1 MRVLVTGSNGFVGKH
16 ACAALR
22 ARGHDVV
29 GAGFAPQAADDGTL
43 ALDVRDFAAVKHVVA
58 TSRPDAVLHLAAIA
72 FVPQAKD
79 DPSGAFAINA
89 QGTLHVLAA
98 LAAHAKDAKSARCVV
113 VSSAEVYGRADE
125 REMPLA
131 ESRPPRPVTVYGA
144 SKAAAEHLARAY
156 AADGLDVRVLRPFN
170 HVGPGQDERF
180 VVASFARQVAQL
192 ERAGGG
198 VVQHGNL
205 SAVRD
210 FLDVRDVANVYA
222 LALEAERGV
231 LAPGEPYNVCSGEGR
246 TIESIVR
253 AFAERARV
261 PVELKLDPSRLR
273 AVDVPTF
280 VGAPG
285 ALRAAL
291 RWQPAYAWGET
302 IGDVLDDARSR

>member
-1 MRVLVTGSNGFVGKH
+1 MRVLVTGGNGFVGKH
-16 ACAALR
+16 ASAALR

-29 GAGFAPQAADDGTL
+29 GAGFAPSANDANTL
-43 ALDVRDFAAVKHVVA
+43 ALDVRDFAAVKDVVA
-58 TSRPDAVLHLAAIA
+58 RVRPDAVLHLAAIA

-98 LAAHAKDAKSARCVV
+98 LAAQAKDARCVV
-113 VSSAEVYGRADE
+113 VSSAEVYGRVDE
-125 REMPLA
+125 AEMPLSERRA
-131 ESRPPRPVTVYGA
+131 PKPVTVYGA

-180 VVASFARQVAQL
+180 VVASFARQVARL
-192 ERAGGG
+192 ERSGGG
-198 VVQHGNL
+198 VVLHGNL

-210 FLDVRDVANVYA
+210 FLDVRDVADVYA
-222 LALEAERGV
+222 RALEAERGV
-231 LAPGEPYNVCSGEGR
+231 LSPGEPYNVCSGQGR

-253 AFAERARV
+253 AFAQQARAA
-261 PVELKLDPSRLR
+261 VELRLDPSRLR

-280 VGAPG
+280 VGAPD

-291 RWQPAYAWGET
+291 RWEPTYAWVRT
-302 IGDVLDDARSR
+302 ITDVLDDARAR

>member
-1 MRVLVTGSNGFVGKH
+1 MRVLVTGSNGFVGRH

-22 ARGHDVV
+22 ARGHDVI
-29 GAGFAPQAADDGTL
+29 GAGFAPHADDAGTL
-43 ALDVRDFAAVKHVVA
+43 ALDVRDFRAVEDVVA

-98 LAAHAKDAKSARCVV
+98 VAARAKAVRCVV
-113 VSSAEVYGRADE
+113 VSSAEVYGRASDD
-125 REMPLA
+125 EMPLRETRA
-131 ESRPPRPVTVYGA
+131 PRPVTVYGA

-180 VVASFARQVAQL
+180 VVASFARQIAQL
-192 ERAGGG
+192 ERSGGG

-210 FLDVRDVANVYA
+210 FLDVRDVASVYA

-231 LAPGEPYNVCSGEGR
+231 LAPGEPFNLCSGDGR

-253 AFAERARV
+253 AFAELARA
-261 PVELKLDPSRLR
+261 PVELRLDPTRLR
-273 AVDVPTF
+273 AVDVPRF
-280 VGAPG
+280 VGSAD
-285 ALRAAL
+285 ALRTAL
-291 RWQPAYAWGET
+291 RWQPAFAWPQT
-302 IGDVLDDARSR
+302 LRDVLEDARSR

>member
-16 ACAALR
+16 ACDALR
-22 ARGHDVV
+22 ARGHEVI
-29 GAGFAPQAADDGTL
+29 GAGFAPSATDTSTL
-43 ALDVRDFAAVKHVVA
+43 ALDVRDFVAVTDVVA
-58 TSRPDAVLHLAAIA
+58 KARPDAVLHLAAIA

-98 LAAHAKDAKSARCVV
+98 LAASAKDARCVV
-113 VSSAEVYGRADE
+113 VSSAEVYGRVSEA
-125 REMPLA
+125 EMPLSERRA
-131 ESRPPRPVTVYGA
+131 PMPVTVYGA

-170 HVGPGQDERF
+170 HVGPGQDDRF

-192 ERAGGG
+192 ERTGGG
-198 VVQHGNL
+198 VVLHGNL

-231 LAPGEPYNVCSGEGR
+231 LAPGVPFNVCSGLGR

-253 AFAERARV
+253 AFAERARA
-261 PVELKLDPSRLR
+261 PVELRLDPSRLR

-280 VGAPG
+280 VGAPD
-285 ALRAAL
+285 ALRTAL
-291 RWQPAYAWGET
+291 RWEPAFAWGGT
-302 IGDVLDDARSR
+302 IEDVLDDARSR

>member
-1 MRVLVTGSNGFVGKH
+1 MRVLVTGSNGFVGRH

-22 ARGHDVV
+22 ARGHDVI
-29 GAGFAPQAADDGTL
+29 GAGFAPHAADAGTL
-43 ALDVRDFAAVKHVVA
+43 ALDVRDFRAVEDVVA

-98 LAAHAKDAKSARCVV
+98 VAARAKSARCVV
-113 VSSAEVYGRADE
+113 VSSAEVYGRASDD
-125 REMPLA
+125 EMPLRETRA
-131 ESRPPRPVTVYGA
+131 PRPVTVYGA

-180 VVASFARQVAQL
+180 VVASFARQIAQL
-192 ERAGGG
+192 ERSGGG

-210 FLDVRDVANVYA
+210 FLDVRDVASVYA

-231 LAPGEPYNVCSGEGR
+231 LAPGEPFNLCSGDGR

-253 AFAERARV
+253 AFAELARA
-261 PVELKLDPSRLR
+261 PVELRLDPTRLR
-273 AVDVPTF
+273 AVDVPRF
-280 VGAPG
+280 VGSAD

-291 RWQPAYAWGET
+291 RWQPAFAWPQT
-302 IGDVLDDARSR
+302 LRDVLEDARSR

>member
-1 MRVLVTGSNGFVGKH
+1 MRVLVTGSNGFVGRH

-22 ARGHDVV
+22 ARGHDVI
-29 GAGFAPQAADDGTL
+29 GAGFAPHASDAGTL
-43 ALDVRDFAAVKHVVA
+43 ALDVRDFRAVEDVVA

-98 LAAHAKDAKSARCVV
+98 VAARAKSARCVV
-113 VSSAEVYGRADE
+113 VSSAEVYGRASGD
-125 REMPLA
+125 EMPLRETRA
-131 ESRPPRPVTVYGA
+131 PRPVTVYGA

-180 VVASFARQVAQL
+180 VVASFARQIAQL
-192 ERAGGG
+192 ERSGGG

-210 FLDVRDVANVYA
+210 FLDVRDVASVYA

-231 LAPGEPYNVCSGEGR
+231 LAPGEPFNLCSGDGR

-253 AFAERARV
+253 AFAELARA
-261 PVELKLDPSRLR
+261 PVELRLDPTRLR
-273 AVDVPTF
+273 AVDVPRF
-280 VGAPG
+280 VGSAD

-291 RWQPAYAWGET
+291 RWQPAFAWSQT
-302 IGDVLDDARSR
+302 LRDVLEDARSR

>member
-1 MRVLVTGSNGFVGKH
+1 MRVLVTGSNGFVGRH

-22 ARGHDVV
+22 ARGHDVI
-29 GAGFAPQAADDGTL
+29 GAGFAPHASDARTL
-43 ALDVRDFAAVKHVVA
+43 ALDVRDFRAVEDVVA

-98 LAAHAKDAKSARCVV
+98 VAARAKAARCVV
-113 VSSAEVYGRADE
+113 VSSAEVYGRASDD
-125 REMPLA
+125 EMPLRETRA
-131 ESRPPRPVTVYGA
+131 PRPVTVYGA

-180 VVASFARQVAQL
+180 VVASFARQIAQL
-192 ERAGGG
+192 ERSGGG

-210 FLDVRDVANVYA
+210 FLDVRDVASVYA

-231 LAPGEPYNVCSGEGR
+231 LAPGEPFNLCSGDGR

-253 AFAERARV
+253 AFAELARA
-261 PVELKLDPSRLR
+261 PVELRLDPTRLR
-273 AVDVPTF
+273 AVDVPRF
-280 VGAPG
+280 VGSAD

-291 RWQPAYAWGET
+291 RWQPAFAWPQT
-302 IGDVLDDARSR
+302 LRDVLEDARSR

>member
-1 MRVLVTGSNGFVGKH
+1 VRVLVTGSNGFVGRH

-22 ARGHDVV
+22 ARGHDVI
-29 GAGFAPQAADDGTL
+29 GAGFAPHADDAGTL
-43 ALDVRDFAAVKHVVA
+43 ALDVRDFRAVEDVVA

-98 LAAHAKDAKSARCVV
+98 VAARAKAARCVA
-113 VSSAEVYGRADE
+113 VSSAEVYGRASDD
-125 REMPLA
+125 EMPLRETRA
-131 ESRPPRPVTVYGA
+131 PRPVTVYGA

-180 VVASFARQVAQL
+180 VVASFARQIAQL
-192 ERAGGG
+192 ERSGGG

-210 FLDVRDVANVYA
+210 FLDVRDVASVYA

-231 LAPGEPYNVCSGEGR
+231 LAPGEPFNLCSGDGR

-253 AFAERARV
+253 AFAELARA
-261 PVELKLDPSRLR
+261 PVELRLDPARLR
-273 AVDVPTF
+273 AVDVPRF
-280 VGAPG
+280 VGSAD

-291 RWQPAYAWGET
+291 RWQPAFAWPQT
-302 IGDVLDDARSR
+302 LRDVLEDARSR

>member
-1 MRVLVTGSNGFVGKH
+1 MRVLVTGSNGFVGRH

-22 ARGHDVV
+22 ARGHDVI
-29 GAGFAPQAADDGTL
+29 GAGFAPHASDAGTL
-43 ALDVRDFAAVKHVVA
+43 ALDVRDFRAVEDVVA

-98 LAAHAKDAKSARCVV
+98 VAARAKSARCVV
-113 VSSAEVYGRADE
+113 VSSAEVYGRASDD
-125 REMPLA
+125 EMPLRETRA
-131 ESRPPRPVTVYGA
+131 PRPVTVYGA

-180 VVASFARQVAQL
+180 VVASFARQIAQL
-192 ERAGGG
+192 ERSGGG

-210 FLDVRDVANVYA
+210 FLDVRDVASVYA

-231 LAPGEPYNVCSGEGR
+231 LAPGEPFNLCSGDGR

-253 AFAERARV
+253 AFAELARA
-261 PVELKLDPSRLR
+261 PVELRLDPTRLR
-273 AVDVPTF
+273 AVDVPRF
-280 VGAPG
+280 VGSAD

-291 RWQPAYAWGET
+291 RWQPAFAWPQT
-302 IGDVLDDARSR
+302 LRDVLEDARSR

>member
-1 MRVLVTGSNGFVGKH
+1 MRVLVTGSNGFVGRH

-22 ARGHDVV
+22 ARGHDVI
-29 GAGFAPQAADDGTL
+29 GAGFAPHADDAGTL
-43 ALDVRDFAAVKHVVA
+43 ALDVRDFRAVEDVVA

-98 LAAHAKDAKSARCVV
+98 VAARAKSARCVV
-113 VSSAEVYGRADE
+113 VSSAEVYGRASDD
-125 REMPLA
+125 EMPLRETRA
-131 ESRPPRPVTVYGA
+131 PRPVTVYGA

-180 VVASFARQVAQL
+180 VVASFARQIAQL
-192 ERAGGG
+192 ERSGGG

-210 FLDVRDVANVYA
+210 FLDVRDVASVYA

-231 LAPGEPYNVCSGEGR
+231 LAPGEPFNLCSGDGR

-253 AFAERARV
+253 AFAELARA
-261 PVELKLDPSRLR
+261 PVELRLDPTRLR
-273 AVDVPTF
+273 AVDVPRF
-280 VGAPG
+280 VGSAD

-291 RWQPAYAWGET
+291 RWQPAFAWPQT
-302 IGDVLDDARSR
+302 LRDVLEDARSR

>member
-1 MRVLVTGSNGFVGKH
+1 MRVLVTGSNGFVGRH

-22 ARGHDVV
+22 ARGHDVI
-29 GAGFAPQAADDGTL
+29 GAGFAPHASDAGTL
-43 ALDVRDFAAVKHVVA
+43 ALDVRDFRAVEDVVA

-98 LAAHAKDAKSARCVV
+98 VAARAKSARCVV
-113 VSSAEVYGRADE
+113 VSSAEVYGRASGD
-125 REMPLA
+125 EMPLRETRA
-131 ESRPPRPVTVYGA
+131 PRPVTVYGA

-180 VVASFARQVAQL
+180 VVASFARQIAQL
-192 ERAGGG
+192 ERSGGG

-210 FLDVRDVANVYA
+210 FLDVRDVASVYA

-231 LAPGEPYNVCSGEGR
+231 LAPGEPFNLCSGDGR

-253 AFAERARV
+253 AFAELARA
-261 PVELKLDPSRLR
+261 PVELRLDPTRLR
-273 AVDVPTF
+273 AVDVPRF
-280 VGAPG
+280 VGSAD

-291 RWQPAYAWGET
+291 RWQPAFAWPQT
-302 IGDVLDDARSR
+302 LRDVLEDARSR

>member
-1 MRVLVTGSNGFVGKH
+1 VRVLVTGSNGFVGRH

-22 ARGHDVV
+22 ARGHVV
-29 GAGFAPQAADDGTL
+29 IGAGFAPHASDAGTL
-43 ALDVRDFAAVKHVVA
+43 ALDVRDFRAVEDVVA

-98 LAAHAKDAKSARCVV
+98 VAARAKSARCVV
-113 VSSAEVYGRADE
+113 VSSAEVYGRASGD
-125 REMPLA
+125 EMPLRETRA
-131 ESRPPRPVTVYGA
+131 PRPVTVYGA

-180 VVASFARQVAQL
+180 VVASFARQIAQL
-192 ERAGGG
+192 ERSGGG

-210 FLDVRDVANVYA
+210 FLDVRDVASVYA

-231 LAPGEPYNVCSGEGR
+231 LAPGEPFNLCSGDGR

-253 AFAERARV
+253 AFAELARA
-261 PVELKLDPSRLR
+261 PVELRLDPARLR
-273 AVDVPTF
+273 AVDVPRF
-280 VGAPG
+280 VGSAD

-291 RWQPAYAWGET
+291 RWQPAFAWPQT
-302 IGDVLDDARSR
+302 LRDVLEDARSR

>member
-1 MRVLVTGSNGFVGKH
+1 MRVLVTGSNGFVGRH

-22 ARGHDVV
+22 ARGHDVI
-29 GAGFAPQAADDGTL
+29 GAGFAPHADDAGTL
-43 ALDVRDFAAVKHVVA
+43 ALDVRDFRAVEDVVA

-98 LAAHAKDAKSARCVV
+98 VAARAKAARCVA
-113 VSSAEVYGRADE
+113 VSSAEVYGRASDD
-125 REMPLA
+125 EMPLRETRA
-131 ESRPPRPVTVYGA
+131 PRPVTVYGA

-180 VVASFARQVAQL
+180 VVASFARQIAQL
-192 ERAGGG
+192 ERSGGG

-210 FLDVRDVANVYA
+210 FLDVRDVASVYA

-231 LAPGEPYNVCSGEGR
+231 LAPGEPFNLCSGDGR

-253 AFAERARV
+253 AFAELARA
-261 PVELKLDPSRLR
+261 PVELRLDPARLR
-273 AVDVPTF
+273 AVDVPRF
-280 VGAPG
+280 VGSAD

-291 RWQPAYAWGET
+291 RWQPAFAWPQT
-302 IGDVLDDARSR
+302 LRDVLEDARSR

>member
-1 MRVLVTGSNGFVGKH
+1 VRVLVTGSNGFVGRH

-22 ARGHDVV
+22 ARGHDVI
-29 GAGFAPQAADDGTL
+29 GAGFAPHASDAGTL
-43 ALDVRDFAAVKHVVA
+43 ALDVRDFRAVEDVVA

-98 LAAHAKDAKSARCVV
+98 VAARAKAARCVV
-113 VSSAEVYGRADE
+113 VSSAEVYGRASDD
-125 REMPLA
+125 EMPLRETRA
-131 ESRPPRPVTVYGA
+131 PRPVTVYGA

-180 VVASFARQVAQL
+180 VVASFARQIAQL
-192 ERAGGG
+192 ERSGGG

-210 FLDVRDVANVYA
+210 FLDVRDVASVYA

-231 LAPGEPYNVCSGEGR
+231 LAPGEPFNLCSGDGR

-253 AFAERARV
+253 AFAELARA
-261 PVELKLDPSRLR
+261 PVELRLDPTRLR
-273 AVDVPTF
+273 AVDVPRF
-280 VGAPG
+280 VGSAD

-291 RWQPAYAWGET
+291 RWQPAFAWPQT
-302 IGDVLDDARSR
+302 LRDVLEDARSR